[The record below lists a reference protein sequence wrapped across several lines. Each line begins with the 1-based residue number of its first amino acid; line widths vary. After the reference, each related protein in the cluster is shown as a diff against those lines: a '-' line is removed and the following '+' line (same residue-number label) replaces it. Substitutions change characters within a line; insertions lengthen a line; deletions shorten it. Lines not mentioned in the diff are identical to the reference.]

1 MQGKPSA
8 RIFSN
13 PEFRKKVAT
22 SYNENPDGS
31 ITATETT
38 TTIKKTTKIDYD
50 AIDKTEAIV
59 VQTEVGDM
67 RYINALRKK
76 DEVVVFMDSKG
87 HYPVETI
94 QLESFE
100 RILKLLGKELKDG
113 FDLVVYCIYSMEEI
127 WEFKQSVRKYR
138 TGKCGSSGKVVDYKK
153 EYMVN
158 IETTRKMERIWMCF
172 DNLGIIEEEVERVK
186 EVKRLKEENE
196 KRRIEE
202 EKRKMEEEEKL
213 RKIKEEEERL
223 RREKEEEERIRREE
237 EERER
242 LRREEEER
250 KKKEEER
257 LRQLE
262 EEKQK
267 KLEEEKERLRQL
279 EEEERIKQER
289 EMKERLRKEEEE
301 RQRKLEEEK
310 IRKIKEEEERLR
322 KLEEERFK
330 QEEEEKEKE
339 RQRKLEEERERERLR
354 KEEEERLRKIEEEKE
369 RLRKEEEER
378 EKQRKEEEERQK
390 KIEEEKER
398 LRQIEEEERLKKEEE
413 ERIKREIQERLK
425 KEMEARLRQAE
436 EARLRKEEEDK
447 LKQENEEQLR
457 KQQEED
463 ERKQKEQEL
472 QRQKQLELEQAY
484 QLQAS
489 QLPKQ
494 NNKTQPLKF
503 SEIPSKPSQPS
514 SKNVPRSSS
523 LPAKKP
529 LKTKKRLPNCKNKSP
544 NGEEEEIIDEDEFML
559 KKRIKPKEKFANSV
573 EKQKP
578 QLQPSNN
585 QNKHLK
591 PLTKSKPK
599 LPNKTIKLKTYNDNE
614 TSFDYVPK
622 TSQTSLKKKIS
633 SGRANSMENIK
644 PSNKDI
650 YIKKVPFKK
659 NKYIPPSS
667 LKQFITGPTYSGH
680 SFTQY
685 TGKKPIKTITTT
697 PIKSTLNGNTNNTNH
712 NDSNLNNQY
721 RDNPS
726 CFICKGLP
734 IKPHECSNCYRQY
747 CSLCTYE
754 LKNPNR
760 CDGCGGK
767 LNYIAKPSATP
778 SIQAYEANISK
789 YQNKTDVSNNV
800 GRKIR
805 TSSADP
811 STHSKYLNISAKDF
825 FENNRDRFLNDSW
838 KQTLAMNSNKDI
850 KPNEST
856 PSLRRLDYLNKSQQL
871 PEERSY
877 CSINTQPKKAP
888 IQLLNER
895 TKQKARNTFKTIR
908 SRSIGSLGTFSPYL
922 NKYTKGTFIHKTFI
936 IDQNDPIW
944 SICYIPKY
952 TNGEDAIITGHLSG
966 IIYIWDINVNMKI
979 KMFCEH
985 TSKIYDI
992 KLLPSESSPKIHF
1005 LSISEDR
1012 SIKLWDTSSQR
1023 SLLTIIQLFP
1033 IYCIDTIYNQVLI
1046 SGDKNK
1052 NIYIHHIHLNGYNTM
1067 KTYTYR
1073 KYIESHDGFIWRILL
1088 LQKLKHNTRNINS
1101 NTNYTSN
1108 NNSNCYYLVTASDKC
1123 LMLFQMIGND
1133 NKKIE
1138 YVLTYRNAHNGL
1150 IHDLIELTN
1159 KRFASCGAD
1168 GVIKIWDVFKETCL
1182 RNIIG
1187 LFDVGVFS
1195 MIYLND
1201 IDIRCY
1207 ERGEDVF
1214 MCGSYNTV
1222 KVFGVDEVAV
1232 NTKENIYRIIDKK
1245 EGVYRMKVLTHNNMY
1260 RFVSINYGGSG
1271 CVYLWGFVDAQ

>member
-38 TTIKKTTKIDYD
+38 TTVKKTTKIDYD

-59 VQTEVGDM
+59 VQTEVGDL
-67 RYINALRKK
+67 RYINALKKK

-138 TGKCGSSGKVVDYKK
+138 TGKGGSSGKVVDYKK

-186 EVKRLKEENE
+186 EMKKLKEENE

-202 EKRKMEEEEKL
+202 EKRKIEEEEKL

-223 RREKEEEERIRREE
+223 RKEKEEEEEERLRKIEE
-237 EERER
+237 EERLRKIEEER
-242 LRREEEER
+242 QRKLEEEER
-250 KKKEEER
+250 LRKEEEERLRKIEEER

-267 KLEEEKERLRQL
+267 QLEEEKERLRQL
-279 EEEERIKQER
+279 EEERIKQEE
-289 EMKERLRKEEEE
+289 EMKERLRNEEEE
-301 RQRKLEEEK
+301 RLKKIEEER
-310 IRKIKEEEERLR
+310 IRKIKEEERLR
-322 KLEEERFK
+322 KLEEE
-330 QEEEEKEKE
+330 KE
-339 RQRKLEEERERERLR
+339 RQRKMDEERERERLR
-354 KEEEERLRKIEEEKE
+354 KEEEERLRKIEEEE
-369 RLRKEEEER
+369 RL
-378 EKQRKEEEERQK
+378 
-390 KIEEEKER
+390 
-398 LRQIEEEERLKKEEE
+398 
-413 ERIKREIQERLK
+413 KREIQERLK

-436 EARLRKEEEDK
+436 EDRLRKEEEDK
-447 LKQENEEQLR
+447 LKRENEEKIR
-457 KQQEED
+457 KQKEED

-494 NNKTQPLKF
+494 DNKTQPLKS
-503 SEIPSKPSQPS
+503 SEITSKQSQLPSK
-514 SKNVPRSSS
+514 NIPRSSS
-523 LPAKKP
+523 LPVKKP

-544 NGEEEEIIDEDEFML
+544 NGEEEEIIDEEEFML
-559 KKRIKPKEKFANSV
+559 KKRIKPKEISANSV

-578 QLQPSNN
+578 QLQLSNN
-585 QNKHLK
+585 QNKHSK

-599 LPNKTIKLKTYNDNE
+599 LPNKTIKLKSYNDNE
-614 TSFDYVPK
+614 TSFDFVPK
-622 TSQTSLKKKIS
+622 SSQTSLKKKTS

-644 PSNKDI
+644 PYNKNI
-650 YIKKVPFKK
+650 CIKKVPFKK

-667 LKQFITGPTYSGH
+667 LKQFITGPTYSGP

-685 TGKKPIKTITTT
+685 TGKKPSKTITTS
-697 PIKSTLNGNTNNTNH
+697 PIKSTLNRNTNNTNI
-712 NDSNLNNQY
+712 NDNNLNNQH

-767 LNYIAKPSATP
+767 LNHIAKPSATP
-778 SIQAYEANISK
+778 SIQAYEVGVSK
-789 YQNKTDVSNNV
+789 YQNNTGISNNIR
-800 GRKIR
+800 RKIR

-838 KQTLAMNSNKDI
+838 KQTLAMNNNKDT

-871 PEERSY
+871 SEEHSY

-908 SRSIGSLGTFSPYL
+908 SRSIGSLGSSSYL
-922 NKYTKGTFIHKTFI
+922 NKYTKGTFIHKTLI

-992 KLLPSESSPKIHF
+992 KLLPSESSSKIYF

-1012 SIKLWDTSSQR
+1012 AIKVWDTSTQR

-1046 SGDKNK
+1046 SGDKSK

-1073 KYIESHDGFIWRILL
+1073 KYIESHNGYIWRILL
-1088 LQKLKHNTRNINS
+1088 LQKLKQNTRNINS
-1101 NTNYTSN
+1101 NTNYTYN
-1108 NNSNCYYLVTASDKC
+1108 NDNCYYFITASDKC
-1123 LMLFQMIGND
+1123 LMLFQMTGSD

-1138 YVLTYRNAHNGL
+1138 YVLTYRNVHNGL
-1150 IHDLIELTN
+1150 IHDLVELTN
-1159 KRFASCGAD
+1159 MRFASCGAD
-1168 GVIKIWDVFKETCL
+1168 GIIKIWDVFKETCL
-1182 RNIIG
+1182 HNIIG

-1201 IDIRCY
+1201 VDIRCC

-1214 MCGSYNTV
+1214 MCGSYNKV

-1232 NTKENIYRIIDKK
+1232 NTKENIYRVIDKK